1 MTTTGKYTKRNR
13 TIILLCTIFLTL
25 LFNGIFTIDTSAA
38 YISNNLKNSYVLDI
52 DEANTYDA
60 LTLLDIKVE
69 ERFEN
74 SILYINSYFTYNY
87 HKQETEVEINEAYLD
102 LYYKDFDFRVGKQ
115 KMSWGKSDGLVVT
128 NLVNPRDYTNY
139 PVLEYE
145 EQFQAVNAV
154 KANYYLGSNTLEIVW
169 RPEFKGALYD
179 RELLVANLNGFRID
193 NSQKDIETELENSE
207 LLLKYSSLGYDY
219 DYELMLAYIWDEQ
232 PTLHKNL
239 FNKVVSPEHH
249 RLAVLGGSFSTM
261 WDAFVFRGEAAYTSG
276 KYYNTDD
283 FSRYQDGVVEKEQL
297 KVLAGIDYNY
307 QDYQLSYQVLQEAIL
322 NHENSIEQDQFTYQ
336 MTFMVKRMF
345 LRDKVDTE
353 LSFYYD
359 TVQEQLMAKPKV
371 VYDYS
376 DKINISIG
384 ASYLLEGEHRD
395 DVLYFETEYLF

>member
-1 MTTTGKYTKRNR
+1 MTTTGKDRR
-13 TIILLCTIFLTL
+13 IRGIIILLTILLTL
-25 LFNGIFTIDTSAA
+25 LFNAVFTIDTSAA
-38 YISNNLKNSYVLDI
+38 YISNNLKNRYVLDI
-52 DEANTYDA
+52 EEAVTYDL
-60 LTLLDIKVE
+60 LTLLDMKFE
-69 ERFEN
+69 ERFEY
-74 SILYINSYFTYNY
+74 SILYINPYFTYNY
-87 HKQETEVEINEAYLD
+87 HQQEANVELNEAYLD
-102 LYYKDFDFRVGKQ
+102 LYYNDFDFRVGIQ
-115 KMSWGKSDGLVVT
+115 KISWGKADGLVVT
-128 NLVNPRDYTNY
+128 NLVNPRNYTNY

-322 NHENSIEQDQFTYQ
+322 NHENSIEQNQFTYQ
-336 MTFMVKRMF
+336 MTFLVKRMF
-345 LRDKVDTE
+345 LRDRLDTE
-353 LSFYYD
+353 FSFYYD

-384 ASYLLEGEHRD
+384 ANYLLEGEQRD